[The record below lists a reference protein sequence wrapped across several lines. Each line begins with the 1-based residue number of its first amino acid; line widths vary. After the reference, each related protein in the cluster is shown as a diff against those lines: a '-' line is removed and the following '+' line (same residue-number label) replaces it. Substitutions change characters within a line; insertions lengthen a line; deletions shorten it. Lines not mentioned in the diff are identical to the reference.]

1 MSDENETIP
10 VDITPDKD
18 SSTEDLSVVVLDDEP
33 EAVAKTNAESDAEDP
48 YKAIEKLKKKLKKE
62 KEARQEAERK
72 AQEASFQVQRAN
84 YEVEDTQMHLVNN
97 AIETI
102 KRDNEILTA
111 NYADSMRNGD
121 FEGAARIQLLMA
133 DNESNLKK
141 LESGRIG
148 MEEKLRNKPPAPPPQ
163 SLKPKEQIDQ
173 IIDQVSKP
181 SAQWLRENR
190 DHFDDDR
197 TIRKMFNAHAEAID
211 DGIKADTPE
220 YFRYIEERLGFNKQ
234 ESGESPM
241 SSASKPAQRQAAPPP
256 SAPVNREGN
265 RSNVAHLTRAQAEAA
280 KSFGMTEKEYAMH
293 MIALQKEGRL
303 TH

>member
-10 VDITPDKD
+10 VDISPEKEAAPD
-18 SSTEDLSVVVLDDEP
+18 DLSVVVLDEDEP
-33 EAVAKTNAESDAEDP
+33 APIAAENDEKDP

-133 DNESNLKK
+133 DNEANLKK
-141 LESGRIG
+141 LETGRIG
-148 MEEKLRNKPPAPPPQ
+148 MEEKLRNKPPAPPQ
-163 SLKPKEQIDQ
+163 QVLKPKEQIDQ
-173 IIDQVSKP
+173 IIGQVSKP
-181 SAQWLRENR
+181 SAQWLRANR
-190 DHFDDDR
+190 DHFQDPADITD
-197 TIRKMFNAHAEAID
+197 MFGAHESAIKR
-211 DGIKADTPE
+211 GIDPDTPE
-220 YFRYIEERLGFNKQ
+220 YFSFIEKRLGINSDNQ
-234 ESGESPM
+234 GESPM
-241 SSASKPAQRQAAPPP
+241 SSASKPVQRQAAPPP
-256 SAPVNREGN
+256 SAPVNRDGGRTN
-265 RSNVAHLTRAQAEAA
+265 IAHLTKAQAEAA

-293 MIALQKEGRL
+293 VIALQKEGRL
-303 TH
+303 SH